1 MFNYIHLTYLN
12 MRTHRGKVCVKIS
25 DRPKQRNILQNN
37 WPVLFKSVKAMKDR
51 QRLRNF
57 TDEGRPRRRGN

>member
-1 MFNYIHLTYLN
+1 
-12 MRTHRGKVCVKIS
+12 MRTHREKVCLKIS

-37 WPVLFKSVKAMKDR
+37 WPVLFKSVKAMKNR

-57 TDEGRPRRRGN
+57 TDEGRPRRCGN